1 MPKRFWPQ
9 PKRSENLP
17 LRNFGCEISRGAP
30 SYQSIYRRPQNV
42 RADLLKINHTP
53 LKSAPCV
60 AEIGL

>member
-1 MPKRFWPQ
+1 VKTSAVKFRRRAEFPK
-9 PKRSENLP
+9 
-17 LRNFGCEISRGAP
+17 
-30 SYQSIYRRPQNV
+30 IYRRPQNV